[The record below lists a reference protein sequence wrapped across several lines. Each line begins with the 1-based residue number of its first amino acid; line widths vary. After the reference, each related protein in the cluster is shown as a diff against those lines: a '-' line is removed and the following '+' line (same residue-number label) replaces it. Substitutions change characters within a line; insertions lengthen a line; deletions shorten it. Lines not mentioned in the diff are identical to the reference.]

1 MIKLQKT
8 HRFIWWQ
15 IMNIKHSLNLFL
27 FLDVMPKIPINN
39 IVNSSTA
46 DKGNFSVFLCYLDVE
61 KYRIFCY
68 FLISSLFY
76 MGL

>member
-1 MIKLQKT
+1 
-8 HRFIWWQ
+8 
-15 IMNIKHSLNLFL
+15 
-27 FLDVMPKIPINN
+27 MPKIPINN

-76 MGL
+76 MGI